1 MTASLFRK
9 LEKTSVP
16 RYHEDMKRH
25 FLFLVIALALFVSI
39 GAVFVFVRQRQES
52 NTDALNP
59 NTPETAAKKSD
70 GSLQI
75 NNAKIVPEEEFTLS
89 FTLPGKIDKIFS
101 QEGSVLEKD
110 EAILK
115 LDTNS
120 LESQRGQAEA
130 AVTQAKNELA
140 KAKIGTRPE
149 ELLIFQKQTLAATTS
164 FKNARQGTIDA
175 LRSTFEASDDAIRN
189 TADRLFLGGDTIS
202 PVLRFTPHESSSSVS
217 LISDRKEIE
226 RLLDDWKDDVDSLG
240 NMDTNEIKSAI
251 LKYKKR
257 LRSVRNF
264 LDDLSSA
271 TNSLSSADGID
282 ATTLDAWKGGLSTA
296 RLQVAER
303 SSSLTGTESAYRDA
317 AKNTSISESTFD
329 LYQAGSR
336 IQDIA
341 IAQAA
346 LDAAVQSLAQADDAI
361 EKATLR
367 CPKDGLVITK
377 IYPNQSESLPAYQP
391 AVILSTK
398 SIRVD
403 TDVPEEYLGDV
414 PTGKSVS
421 FRFDAFP
428 DKNLP
433 GIIRR
438 IRDKEIQ
445 KDASTYFH
453 VEAEFTGQPDSIFR
467 SGMTGK
473 LLIIRPPM

>member
-1 MTASLFRK
+1 MR
-9 LEKTSVP
+9 
-16 RYHEDMKRH
+16 RY
-25 FLFLVIALALFVSI
+25 FLFFVVTLALFVSI
-39 GAVFVFVRQRQES
+39 GAVFIFVRQQQKS

-59 NTPETAAKKSD
+59 NTVETGAIKNSAF
-70 GSLQI
+70 LQI

-89 FTLPGKIDKIFS
+89 FTLPGKVDKIFS
-101 QEGSVLEKD
+101 QEGSVLEKN
-110 EAILK
+110 EAVLK

-130 AVTQAKNELA
+130 AVTQAKNELT
-140 KAKIGTRPE
+140 KVKIGTRPE
-149 ELLIFQKQTLAATTS
+149 ELLIFQKQTTAAATS
-164 FKNARQGTIDA
+164 FKNARRGTLDA

-189 TADRLFLGGDTIS
+189 ATDRLFLGGDTEN
-202 PVLRFTPHESSSSVS
+202 PLLQFTPHGSESSAS

-226 RLLDDWKDDVDSLG
+226 RLLDDWKNDVASLES
-240 NMDTNEIKSAI
+240 MDANEVKSAI

-264 LDDLSSA
+264 LDNLSSA
-271 TNSLSSADGID
+271 ANALSSADGID
-282 ATTLDAWKGGLSTA
+282 DTTLDIWKGGLSVA

-303 SSSLTGTESAYRDA
+303 SASLTETENVYRDA
-317 AKNTSISESTFD
+317 TKNTSISEATLN

-346 LDAAVQSLAQADDAI
+346 LDSAIQSLAQADDAI

-377 IYPNQSESLPAYQP
+377 IYPNQSESLPAYQS

-398 SIRVD
+398 SMRVD
-403 TDVPEEYLGDV
+403 TDVPEEYLGSIHI
-414 PTGKSVS
+414 GKPVS

-433 GIIRR
+433 GTIRR
-438 IRDKEIQ
+438 IRDKEVQ

-453 VEAEFTGQPDSIFR
+453 VEAEFTGQPDAVFR

-473 LLIIRPPM
+473 LLIQLPL